1 MIGQRLGHY
10 RIESQLGAG
19 GMGVVYRAHDET
31 LDRTVAIK
39 VVGDPDFDG
48 VRSNPRFTALLKRI
62 GLAT

>member
-19 GMGVVYRAHDET
+19 
-31 LDRTVAIK
+31 
-39 VVGDPDFDG
+39 
-48 VRSNPRFTALLKRI
+48 PRFTALLKRI